1 MLYPE
6 SNPNRRNRLVIY
18 DFDGTLFRSP
28 DREEGS
34 LLYLEATGNYWPH
47 AGWWGRIETLQPPVV
62 PDPIPEA
69 LWIQEIV
76 EAHQKD
82 VQDKDAFVV
91 LMTGRPYKNRRRVQE
106 ILSSKG
112 IEFHREYYRGMKGQ
126 TGRDTFDIKVNIIEQ
141 ELFHDGLNSV
151 EIYEDRPEHLSAFMD
166 KAKKWKS
173 LMNKHLD
180 RIIIR
185 GVSDGIIN
193 SFEF

>member
-34 LLYLEATGNYWPH
+34 SLYFEATGNHWPH

-62 PDPIPEA
+62 PEPIPEA
-69 LWIQEIV
+69 LWIQETV

-112 IEFHREYYRGMKGQ
+112 LEFHREYYRGMRGQ

-141 ELFHDGLNSV
+141 ELFHDGLNSL
-151 EIYEDRPEHLSAFMD
+151 EIYEDRQEHLSAFMD

-173 LMNKHLD
+173 LMDKHLEK
-180 RIIIR
+180 IIIR
-185 GVSDGIIN
+185 DVPN
-193 SFEF
+193 NVHYQF